1 MEATYL
7 SSQQDRQ
14 WIDLA
19 LEGDLT
25 AFNQLILSYQDM
37 VFRIAKW
44 MVNDEASAEDIVQTV
59 FLIAYHRMGS
69 FRGHNFRGWLLRMV
83 YKACMD
89 KLRRRK
95 RHLYQTLQ
103 PQEAGE
109 AMETAKRSIHASQT
123 PKATLIQHE
132 ACEWIE
138 QCLYRLPV
146 PLLSVMILIDL
157 EYFDYTEAANILGIP
172 LGTVKSRLG
181 QARMRMAQILREEK
195 KT

>member
-1 MEATYL
+1 
-7 SSQQDRQ
+7 
-14 WIDLA
+14 
-19 LEGDLT
+19 
-25 AFNQLILSYQDM
+25 
-37 VFRIAKW
+37 
-44 MVNDEASAEDIVQTV
+44 
-59 FLIAYHRMGS
+59 
-69 FRGHNFRGWLLRMV
+69 
-83 YKACMD
+83 MD

-195 KT
+195 KPEAQDNDRVEKGGGKQRHQRDVGRDTCGIHGGKVDKAAEF